1 MAKKYS
7 RDEVIKHAKALGM
20 PVPPNAATMSKSDY
34 KDFTNNLNT
43 FKAEEKHKT
52 EPAKKEAK
60 KYRDTTEGKNYVAKA
75 KEVKKRAEA
84 GGDTSGEY
92 SIDDLPSSVIREIDK
107 EIPLEAFDYTE
118 GLLSQISQASPFVTG
133 ARSGGR
139 MDYTT
144 YGGSVKDN
152 TDYVNTYPDLKRAW
166 QEILNNPNSETA
178 RYWLPRMGVTD
189 PADITIDRFG
199 MAHQAENAKLGS
211 DTYIGD
217 TEVRPDGSR
226 WDEWREGKDESG
238 QRDPNSDYWKR
249 SILDPDTGKPAV
261 STVDQE
267 KAKANAAAARAA
279 SNAARMAGGSGEY
292 LATPYTRPALQD
304 WSDLAPPNMPGLL
317 GSAKA
322 QQDLLGSGLAAYQP
336 WAQGGVIDY
345 VPRGGSTWAPRTYST
360 NPLDNSAA
368 VVNNQQNNQQQSGTF
383 MGQNYANQGENMM
396 LLDTHNKAMQLIRG
410 GHNQGMGIG
419 ELMGKAGL
427 VNTLYTNLG
436 GTDAI
441 VGGGSF
447 GNYTAPPGETAP
459 LYYGDATANPHLTN
473 TYDTSRTG
481 TMNIFQG
488 GQDYDAPLI
497 FDPTATAEYTG
508 GLL

>member
-336 WAQGGVIDY
+336 WAQGGVLDY
-345 VPRGGSTWAPRTYST
+345 APRGGSTWAPRTYST

-368 VVNNQQNNQQQSGTF
+368 VTNNNAVTNPLATDPNAWVGPGGQTDFMQFTQDNAERYYPGRFQAAQDEGVSGWRAFTPE
-383 MGQNYANQGENMM
+383 GRKWTAEQPNTSAAWIAAQRAANDAGTRQVASNAVFNAGRG
-396 LLDTHNKAMQLIRG
+396 LLNPTPA
-410 GHNQGMGIG
+410 
-419 ELMGKAGL
+419 
-427 VNTLYTNLG
+427 
-436 GTDAI
+436 GTDLATLI
-441 VGGGSF
+441 ALEGSWH
-447 GNYTAPPGETAP
+447 PGVK
-459 LYYGDATANPHLTN
+459 
-473 TYDTSRTG
+473 
-481 TMNIFQG
+481 
-488 GQDYDAPLI
+488 
-497 FDPTATAEYTG
+497 
-508 GLL
+508 